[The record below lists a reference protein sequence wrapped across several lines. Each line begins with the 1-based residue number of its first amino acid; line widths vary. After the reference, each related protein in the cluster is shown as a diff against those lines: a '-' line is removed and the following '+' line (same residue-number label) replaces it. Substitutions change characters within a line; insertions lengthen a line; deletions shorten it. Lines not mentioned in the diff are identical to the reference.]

1 MVKKI
6 FTYTSITLAVL
17 FMIGWGF
24 YLVRKYQANKQF
36 VSTQS
41 TAILSVAVD
50 DLLLD
55 NVSSLLKKKKSG
67 ASDTTSKRNWLKDIL
82 WDSGLKIPSRLFFFS
97 LPQEQDNLFA
107 ILSVSNYETCLS
119 FFVSHYPR
127 QIELLDKEKGVM
139 AVKLHKYCH
148 ILFNKEFLILGV
160 STAEPALK
168 QSLAALLNKPQSW
181 QTAAAKAAETG
192 FAFDK
197 HITLNR
203 LDKTLDIGIDIRKN
217 KATIAGNWLL
227 EKNQSPKSTVRQLR
241 PNTDVL
247 TFWST
252 LPFKETPLLA
262 RISALVLGDETA
274 SMQAD
279 YIDIQVS
286 PQSTTQQDT
295 IISYGYDD
303 NFNSVETSEIRT
315 LTVPTVSYTWRST
328 AKNNV
333 QVPSK
338 FFYNFYRTEV
348 DNYEINS
355 TSQDS
360 EQQQFIST
368 ESPIFLAV
376 DFGRWPK
383 SWSIGVFETWKAS
396 RLKVHLDSRLKEGRT
411 LTINGHASI
420 AD

>member
-6 FTYTSITLAVL
+6 FIYTSITLAVL
-17 FMIGWGF
+17 FTIGWGF

-41 TAILSVAVD
+41 TTILSVAVD

-55 NVSSLLKKKKSG
+55 NVSSLLKKKKSQV
-67 ASDTTSKRNWLKDIL
+67 SDTTSKRNWLKDFF
-82 WDSGLKIPSRLFFFS
+82 WNSGLKIPSRLFFFS

-119 FFVSHYPR
+119 FFVNHYPK
-127 QIELLDKEKGVM
+127 QIELIDKEKGLM

-148 ILFNKEFLILGV
+148 ILFNKEFLALGV
-160 STAEPALK
+160 STAEPELK
-168 QSLAALLNKPQSW
+168 QSLAALLDKPQSW
-181 QTAAAKAAETG
+181 QTAVSKATEIG
-192 FAFDK
+192 FTFDK
-197 HITLNR
+197 HVTLNR
-203 LDKTLDIGIDIRKN
+203 LDQTLAIGIDIREN
-217 KATIAGNWLL
+217 KATITGNWLL
-227 EKNQSPKSTVRQLR
+227 SQQQPTKKMIRQLQ
-241 PNTDVL
+241 PTTDVL

-252 LPFKETPLLA
+252 LPFEETPLLA
-262 RISALVLGDETA
+262 RISALALGNETA
-274 SMQAD
+274 SMKAD

-303 NFNSVETSEIRT
+303 NFNSIETSEIRT
-315 LTVPTVSYTWRST
+315 LTVPKVSYTWRGT
-328 AKNNV
+328 IKNKV
-333 QVPSK
+333 QLPSK

-355 TSQDS
+355 TSRDS

-376 DFGRWPK
+376 DFGRWPN
-383 SWSIGVFETWKAS
+383 SWSMGLFETWKAS
-396 RLKVHLDSRLKEGRT
+396 RLKVHIDSRIKEGRT